1 MTSDADR
8 FWQGVA
14 KQLRRVKG
22 FSIPTPEEAEAEL
35 DAVEEEPLT
44 EEQID
49 AMVQAATSGEVD
61 SYTPTPDLS
70 WLGDFSDETA
80 DEELLVL
87 NRNRGEDEGNE
98 DIDALLEEQRREALG
113 EHEQAGDDGPV
124 ADRPTSAGEG
134 D

>member
-14 KQLRRVKG
+14 KQLRRAKG
-22 FSIPTPEEAEAEL
+22 FSVPTPEEAEAEL
-35 DAVEEEPLT
+35 DAAEEDPLT
-44 EEQID
+44 DEQID
-49 AMVQAATSGEVD
+49 AMVETATSGEVG
-61 SYTPTPDLS
+61 SYTPMPDLS

-87 NRNRGEDEGNE
+87 NRNRGEEDEE
-98 DIDALLEEQRREALG
+98 VDTLLEEQRQEVLG
-113 EHEQAGDDGPV
+113 EHEQTEGDGPV